1 MHWLLDLIYTESIA
15 HTVVLL
21 CLAILPG
28 LWLGARSLGGVKIG
42 LAGVLIT
49 GLAIGAL
56 GLPLDL
62 DIVRFLREFGLI
74 LFVFGVG
81 IQVGPGFFATFRD
94 QGLKLV
100 GLTCG
105 IVGLGVGIA
114 ILEMKWFQLPVE
126 AAVGILCG
134 AVTNTPGL
142 GSAQQALRDVL
153 PQSSGAMATAGTGL
167 AVTYPFGILG
177 VILAL
182 ILIRV
187 TFKINLKDETARI
200 DKERAQNSQE
210 PHTFSVTVTN
220 GDLVGKPA
228 TSLDVHAGLALA
240 VSRLLRG
247 DHVLVPRGGET
258 LQLGDVLQIVCA
270 KSDLKAV
277 TAWVGEPAA
286 DLRLMPGDVAVR
298 KVLVSREAGARLLSE
313 LRLPERFGTMVTR
326 VLRSGVEF
334 VPQGDI
340 QLHLGDQLTV
350 VGPKEDLHRV
360 AKELGDSPSSLDHPN
375 LLPVFVGIFLG
386 ILLGSVPLSL
396 PGLPAPVRL
405 GLAGGPM
412 VVALLMGYRRRA
424 GSMHFYISNG
434 AIQFMREFGILL
446 FLVAVGLE
454 SGASFLAAMLNGQG
468 LAWMALG
475 TAVTFVPVFVVGCV
489 ARWQGYNYLTITGL
503 LAGATT
509 NPPVLGYANGLAP
522 TQAQSIAYAS
532 AYPFAMFL
540 RVITAQVFV
549 LFFAK

>member
-28 LWLGARSLGGVKIG
+28 LWLGARSLWGVKIG

-49 GLAIGAL
+49 GLAVGAI
-56 GLPLDL
+56 GLPLNL

-100 GLTCG
+100 GLTCA

-114 ILEMKWFQLPVE
+114 AVEMRLFHLPVE

-153 PQSSGAMATAGTGL
+153 PQSGGAMATAGTGL

-182 ILIRV
+182 VLIRLI
-187 TFKINLKDETARI
+187 FKINVKDEAELLE
-200 DKERAQNSQE
+200 KERARHSQE

-220 GDLVGKPA
+220 ADLVGKPA

-247 DHVLVPRGGET
+247 DALIVPRGGET

-270 KSDLKAV
+270 KGDLKAV

-286 DLRLMPGDVAVR
+286 DLRLMAGVVAV
-298 KVLVSREAGARLLSE
+298 KKMLCSREDGARLLSE
-313 LRLPERFGTMVTR
+313 LRLPERFGAVVTR

-334 VPQGDI
+334 VPEGDI
-340 QLHLGDQLTV
+340 QLHLGDQVTV
-350 VGPKEDLHRV
+350 VGPEAALPRV
-360 AKELGDSPSSLDHPN
+360 AVELGDSRSSLDHPN
-375 LLPVFVGIFLG
+375 LLPVFIGIFLG
-386 ILLGSVPLSL
+386 ILLGSIPVAL

-424 GSMHFYISNG
+424 GSLHFYISNG
-434 AIQFMREFGILL
+434 AVQFMREFGILL

-454 SGASFLAAMLNGQG
+454 SGGSFLAAMLDGQG

-475 TAVTFVPVFVVGCV
+475 TAITFVPVFVVGCV
-489 ARWQGYNYLTITGL
+489 ARWRGYNYLAISGL

-522 TQAQSIAYAS
+522 GQAQSMAYAS